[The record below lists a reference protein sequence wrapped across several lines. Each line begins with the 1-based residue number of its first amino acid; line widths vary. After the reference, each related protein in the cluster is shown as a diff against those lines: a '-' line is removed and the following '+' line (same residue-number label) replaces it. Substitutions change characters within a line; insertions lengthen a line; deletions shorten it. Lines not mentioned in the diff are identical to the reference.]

1 MNDLNITDWLK
12 VTPELMTELL
22 GKKLER
28 KPDLYKRVM
37 KGLKDLEKEFD
48 YLDMAS
54 AQDTEFFMKW
64 YKRKHNL

>member
-28 KPDLYKRVM
+28 NPDLYKRVM
-37 KGLKDLEKEFD
+37 KGLKDLRNEFD
-48 YLDMAS
+48 YLDMAY
-54 AQDTEFFMKW
+54 AQDPDFFNKW